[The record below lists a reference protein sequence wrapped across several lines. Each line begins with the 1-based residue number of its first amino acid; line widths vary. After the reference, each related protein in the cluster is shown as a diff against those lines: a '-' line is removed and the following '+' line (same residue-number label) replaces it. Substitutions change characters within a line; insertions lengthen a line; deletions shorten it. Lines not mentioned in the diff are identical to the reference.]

1 MQLGKPVQDAM
12 NAQIQKELA
21 SAYLYLAMAAW
32 FSEASLNGF
41 AHWMRVQGREEMGHA
56 LKFFDYLHDRNG
68 HVALEAIGKPA
79 ATWAS
84 PLAAFEA
91 ARQHEESVSAS
102 IRALYDLA
110 VQEKDYASHPFLEWF
125 LTEQV
130 EEEKTSTQ
138 IVESLKLA
146 GDHPGA
152 ILMLDRELGG
162 RGPEKE

>member
-1 MQLGKPVQDAM
+1 MQLSKPVQDAM

-32 FSEASLNGF
+32 FSEANLNGF

-79 ATWAS
+79 AKWAS

-91 ARQHEESVSAS
+91 ARKHEESVSAS
-102 IRALYDLA
+102 IRDLYDLA
-110 VQEKDYASHPFLEWF
+110 VKEKDYASQALLQWF
-125 LTEQV
+125 IVEQV
-130 EEEKTSTQ
+130 EEEKTGRE
-138 IVESLKLA
+138 IVDTLTMIGDNRA
-146 GDHPGA
+146 GLFMYDK
-152 ILMLDRELGG
+152 ELGRRTG
-162 RGPEKE
+162 E

>member
-1 MQLGKPVQDAM
+1 MQLSKPVQDAM

-32 FSEASLNGF
+32 FSEANLNGF

-79 ATWAS
+79 AKWAS

-91 ARQHEESVSAS
+91 ARKHEESVSAS
-102 IRALYDLA
+102 IRDLYDLA
-110 VQEKDYASHPFLEWF
+110 VKEKDYASQALLQWF
-125 LTEQV
+125 TVEQV
-130 EEEKTSTQ
+130 EEEKTGRG
-138 IVESLKLA
+138 IVDTLTMIGDNRA
-146 GDHPGA
+146 GLFMYDK
-152 ILMLDRELGG
+152 ELGRRTG
-162 RGPEKE
+162 E